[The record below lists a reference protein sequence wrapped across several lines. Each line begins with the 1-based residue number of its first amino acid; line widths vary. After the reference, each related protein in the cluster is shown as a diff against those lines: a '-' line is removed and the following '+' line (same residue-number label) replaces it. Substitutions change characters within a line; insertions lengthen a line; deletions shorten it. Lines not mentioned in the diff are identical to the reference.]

1 MINQQQQPAASELC
15 ETCPLFKAHFAN
27 LVHAEM
33 VAEERLREALDGL
46 TLPNGSRL
54 AQYHLHRS
62 RKDREVWVLE
72 VHEVRFEGKV
82 IGRSMSTN
90 DMIDGALKW
99 SQIITGKK
107 HAARNRGYMTQ
118 HCIEFDMFGK
128 SIEIDGQKILV
139 FVEHIDLEWIAVE
152 RDQ

>member
-1 MINQQQQPAASELC
+1 MNNQQQQPAASQLC
-15 ETCPLFKAHFAN
+15 STCPLFKAHFTN

-54 AQYHLHRS
+54 AQYHLERS

-72 VHEVRFEGKV
+72 VNEIRFEGNV
-82 IGRSMSTN
+82 IGRSMSIN
-90 DMIDGALKW
+90 DMIDGASKW

-107 HAARNRGYMTQ
+107 HAAGEKGRVIAWNIDSDFLHKEIQ
-118 HCIEFDMFGK
+118 
-128 SIEIDGQKILV
+128 IDGHRIV
-139 FVEHIDLEWIAVE
+139 CVVSFIELEWIAGE